1 MIIAKN
7 LCKTFSDSIK
17 AADNLS
23 FHISKGETVGLIGA
37 NGAGKTTLIRLISG
51 ILSPDSG
58 YVRVMD
64 KNPLGGNRQLNLN
77 LGMVLGIGGVYAGNG
92 KASFGFDVGS
102 ALGNSGN
109 LEPELTVE
117 HNFQLVKAIYH
128 ISKDDYSRR
137 LEALSSSLDIKSFLN
152 FRVNQLS
159 LGQRM
164 RVELASVLL
173 FEPKL
178 LILDEPFIGI
188 DVVAKEAIR
197 SKLLQL
203 SRDKDITIILST
215 HNVEEVERI
224 CDRIIFLDNGK
235 MIYNGSFDRIKYT
248 YRKIHSLTV
257 AVNDKIP
264 DMQDLPIEKY
274 SLKDNNLTIWYDSTM
289 INAREIT
296 KFLLSQC
303 TISDLLIH
311 KPTIEEIIKQ
321 ICAEDENEQSN
332 N

>member
-7 LCKTFSDSIK
+7 LCKTFSGSIK

-64 KNPLGGNRQLNLN
+64 KNPLGGNRILSLN
-77 LGMVLGIGGVYAGNG
+77 LGMVFGIGGVYAGNG
-92 KASFGFDVGS
+92 KASFGFDVNS

-117 HNFQLVKAIYH
+117 HNFELVKAIYH
-128 ISKDDYSRR
+128 ISNDDYIKR
-137 LEALSSSLDIKSFLN
+137 LEELSLSLDIKAFLN

-197 SKLLQL
+197 NKLLQL

-224 CDRIIFLDNGK
+224 CDRIILLDSGK
-235 MIYNGSFDRIKYT
+235 IIYNGSFDRIKYT

-264 DMQDLPIEKY
+264 DLQDLPIEKY
-274 SLKDNNLTIWYDSTM
+274 SIENNNLTIWYDSTM

-311 KPTIEEIIKQ
+311 KPTIEEIIRQ
-321 ICAEDENEQSN
+321 IYMEGEDEQADN
-332 N
+332 